1 MSSITYNLDIPDAP
15 NNPSVDQPKMKV
27 NTNATSS
34 IMAVD
39 HYTFA
44 ESNAGTHRQ
53 VNFPNAN
60 AAGTQTGAQLTI
72 YTAPGTASSASS
84 QVFWKNSNGGGAAVP
99 YLLGAIK
106 AWGTYSAASSNVTY
120 TYGAGQIPQSS
131 NIVSV
136 AIDSNWL
143 ATITMSANTVVA
155 ANYAVIATVTGTT
168 VPVIVMTKNLGVSSF
183 QLQVILPYTSVYSP
197 VAAQAVSFIVL
208 QI

>member
-27 NTNATSS
+27 NTNATSA

-53 VNFPNAN
+53 VDFPSAN

-84 QVFWKNSNGGGAAVP
+84 QLFWKNSNGGAAAVP
-99 YLLGAIK
+99 YPLGIIK
-106 AWGTYSAASSNVTY
+106 AWAYVVTSSISGNPYVP
-120 TYGAGQIPQSS
+120 PQSS
-131 NIVSV
+131 NITNVQNAAPGLYSITI
-136 AIDSNWL
+136 ATNAL
-143 ATITMSANTVVA
+143 ASANYGVLITPSVGA
-155 ANYAVIATVTGTT
+155 AIFFANYNPGATATAITLT
-168 VPVIVMTKNLGVSSF
+168 FQTIVLGSF
-183 QLQVILPYTSVYSP
+183 QLANPS
-197 VAAQAVSFIVL
+197 SFTFQIL